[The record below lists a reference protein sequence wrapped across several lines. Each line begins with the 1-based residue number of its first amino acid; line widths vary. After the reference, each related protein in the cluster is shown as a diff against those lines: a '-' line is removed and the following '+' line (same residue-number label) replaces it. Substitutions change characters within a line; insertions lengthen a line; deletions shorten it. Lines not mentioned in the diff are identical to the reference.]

1 MACAFLWHRAAEIV
15 VRQSGLLVCNVGW
28 DGKEAERGMRSVGTS
43 VEPGSQW
50 KKFQLDD
57 FVFGFAGSA
66 ENVVKSRKK
75 YVL

>member
-1 MACAFLWHRAAEIV
+1 MKR
-15 VRQSGLLVCNVGW
+15 
-28 DGKEAERGMRSVGTS
+28 VGTS

-50 KKFQLDD
+50 KKLQLDD

-75 YVL
+75 FVL